1 MAAGPVAFC
10 ERNARE
16 ITAPT
21 PARCHSDIRWWA
33 LRPPALNA
41 FRVGGFFLLRNKA
54 SAARPPA
61 LKPVPA
67 TPAAAPAQSGPATVE
82 SLGQQLRQALPAR
95 RLHSV
100 SLCDR
105 EANVLWLSEG
115 ALGPDEHAL
124 VVEALELLA
133 ADTSLNIHETGTED
147 GRLALFLPVRTP
159 TADLAGVAM
168 ILADSK
174 TLSDDTLERM
184 SAAPVRAIM
193 LRLAMLLK
201 PPAAAPPAAAPP
213 AAAPPVPP
221 PATAPESDI
230 PDAPDVEA
238 ALAALPAVPLMSAEE
253 VDQMLEFDLADEKPE
268 KPLPPLRDIPVAR
281 PARAMRL
288 APPTESADGD
298 MLSLEMLDEP
308 ASATKPAKRSAA
320 APPPAAPVA
329 PPAARP
335 APAVRHSAAPR
346 ASSPAAHGTPPN
358 TKAAPAHAPPPPAAI
373 KPPAPAAAAAAPA
386 PAPAAIISA
395 PPDVNVQ
402 LEVVP
407 FGKLRAGGQTRR
419 FQVTAR
425 VAGNMRDPA
434 AQDALV
440 LQRLMGWLA
449 AHRAAWNS
457 QPTGFTINLSIATLE
472 DERFAQ
478 KLAATL
484 HSHGIA
490 GDTFGFEIA
499 EALCTQRRAQV
510 ERFITQC
517 EKVGA
522 WIVIDDFSFDSQVLA
537 LLRSKAVRV
546 VKIDTRLTSSALKD
560 KLCQAMV
567 VATVQAAKVLGIH
580 CAAKKVDSQAALQW
594 LTAIGCDFA
603 QGAALAA
610 PQSLESLASSPD
622 PTGLCPVL
630 RAT

>member
-1 MAAGPVAFC
+1 M
-10 ERNARE
+10 
-16 ITAPT
+16 
-21 PARCHSDIRWWA
+21 
-33 LRPPALNA
+33 
-41 FRVGGFFLLRNKA
+41 
-54 SAARPPA
+54 
-61 LKPVPA
+61 
-67 TPAAAPAQSGPATVE
+67 
-82 SLGQQLRQALPAR
+82 
-95 RLHSV
+95 
-100 SLCDR
+100 
-105 EANVLWLSEG
+105 LWLSEG
-115 ALGPDEHAL
+115 ALGPDEHML

-133 ADTSLNIHETGTED
+133 ADTSLHVHEMGTED
-147 GRLALFLPVRTP
+147 GGLALFLPMRTP
-159 TADLAGVAM
+159 TAALAGVAM

-184 SAAPVRAIM
+184 SAAPVRTIM
-193 LRLAMLLK
+193 SRLAMLLK
-201 PPAAAPPAAAPP
+201 PQAAAAPA
-213 AAAPPVPP
+213 P
-221 PATAPESDI
+221 PATAAESDI

-238 ALAALPAVPLMSAEE
+238 ALAALPAAPLMSAQE

-281 PARAMRL
+281 PAPAMRL
-288 APPTESADGD
+288 APPTESADDD
-298 MLSLEMLDEP
+298 MLSLEMLDETAP
-308 ASATKPAKRSAA
+308 ATKSAKRSE
-320 APPPAAPVA
+320 APPRPAAPV
-329 PPAARP
+329 PSPAARP
-335 APAVRHSAAPR
+335 APPAKPPAAPR
-346 ASSPAAHGTPPN
+346 AVAPAAAPRSPPG
-358 TKAAPAHAPPPPAAI
+358 TKAAPAQPPPPPAAT
-373 KPPAPAAAAAAPA
+373 KPPAPAAH
-386 PAPAAIISA
+386 APAAATSA

-402 LEVVP
+402 LEVLP

-457 QPTGFTINLSIATLE
+457 QPTAFTLNLSIATLE

-478 KLAATL
+478 KLATML

-546 VKIDTRLTSSALKD
+546 VKIDTKLTSSALKD

-610 PQSLESLASSPD
+610 PQALESLASSPD

-630 RAT
+630 RPT

>member
-1 MAAGPVAFC
+1 
-10 ERNARE
+10 
-16 ITAPT
+16 
-21 PARCHSDIRWWA
+21 
-33 LRPPALNA
+33 
-41 FRVGGFFLLRNKA
+41 LLRNKA

-67 TPAAAPAQSGPATVE
+67 APAPAPAESGPATVE
-82 SLGQQLRQALPAR
+82 SLGQQLRQVLPTR

-115 ALGPDEHAL
+115 ALGPDEHGL
-124 VVEALELLA
+124 VVEALDVLA
-133 ADTSLNIHETGTED
+133 ADSSLNIHEMGTED
-147 GRLALFLPVRTP
+147 ARLALFLPVRTP
-159 TADLAGVAM
+159 SAELVGIAM
-168 ILADSK
+168 ILADAK

-193 LRLAMLLK
+193 LRLAVLLK
-201 PPAAAPPAAAPP
+201 PADAVRS
-213 AAAPPVPP
+213 VPLVQ
-221 PATAPESDI
+221 SDL
-230 PDAPDVEA
+230 PDTPDVEA
-238 ALAALPAVPLMSAEE
+238 ALAAMPAASLMSPEE
-253 VDQMLEFDLADEKPE
+253 VDQILEFDVPEEKPA

-281 PARAMRL
+281 PAPAVRL

-298 MLSLEMLDEP
+298 MLNLELLDE
-308 ASATKPAKRSAA
+308 
-320 APPPAAPVA
+320 
-329 PPAARP
+329 
-335 APAVRHSAAPR
+335 
-346 ASSPAAHGTPPN
+346 
-358 TKAAPAHAPPPPAAI
+358 
-373 KPPAPAAAAAAPA
+373 PA
-386 PAPAAIISA
+386 PAPAAPVVKRVAVAPAPVAPPPPPAPAQRAATAPKQAPPRPAPASVRSA
-395 PPDVNVQ
+395 PSMKSAAAPVTAAPAAGAAAAPTADANVQ
-402 LEVVP
+402 LEVLP
-407 FGKLRAGGQTRR
+407 YGKLRAGGQTRR
-419 FQVTAR
+419 FQVIAR
-425 VAGNMRDPA
+425 AAGNMRDPA

-457 QPTGFTINLSIATLE
+457 QPTGFTLNLSIATLE

-478 KLAATL
+478 KLASAL

-517 EKVGA
+517 EKAGS

-546 VKIDTRLTSSALKD
+546 VKIDTKLTSSALKD

-603 QGAALAA
+603 QGAALA
-610 PQSLESLASSPD
+610 PSQSLDSLASSPD
-622 PTGLCPVL
+622 PTGLSPVL
-630 RAT
+630 RPT

>member
-1 MAAGPVAFC
+1 MEP
-10 ERNARE
+10 
-16 ITAPT
+16 AP
-21 PARCHSDIRWWA
+21 AHSVPRRGI
-33 LRPPALNA
+33 
-41 FRVGGFFLLRNKA
+41 FLLRTKA

-61 LKPVPA
+61 LKPAP
-67 TPAAAPAQSGPATVE
+67 AAPAPAPVESGPPTVE
-82 SLGQQLRQALPAR
+82 SLGQQLRQVLPTR

-100 SLCDR
+100 SLCDH

-124 VVEALELLA
+124 VVEALDVLA
-133 ADTSLNIHETGTED
+133 NDASLGIHERGTED

-159 TADLAGVAM
+159 TADLVGIAM

-174 TLSDDTLERM
+174 FVSDDTLERM
-184 SAAPVRAIM
+184 SAAPLRAIM
-193 LRLAMLLK
+193 LRLAVLLK
-201 PPAAAPPAAAPP
+201 PAAASEPSPASSAAD
-213 AAAPPVPP
+213 
-221 PATAPESDI
+221 SDI
-230 PDAPDVEA
+230 PEAPDVEA
-238 ALAALPAVPLMSAEE
+238 ALAAVPAVQLMSAEE
-253 VDQMLEFDLADEKPE
+253 VDQILEFDLPEEKPE

-281 PARAMRL
+281 PAPAVRL
-288 APPTESADGD
+288 APPTEGTDD
-298 MLSLEMLDEP
+298 MLSLELLAEP
-308 ASATKPAKRSAA
+308 APAAPVKPTARVAQAA
-320 APPPAAPVA
+320 APAMAAQPAPSATRPPAAPAARSA
-329 PPAARP
+329 PPPRHQPPLPGQQGNAGLRAPSPAVRAASMKIAAAAKSAP
-335 APAVRHSAAPR
+335 IAPAVAPLAAAP
-346 ASSPAAHGTPPN
+346 
-358 TKAAPAHAPPPPAAI
+358 
-373 KPPAPAAAAAAPA
+373 AAAAAPA
-386 PAPAAIISA
+386 PAMASA
-395 PPDVNVQ
+395 PADASVQ
-402 LEVVP
+402 FEVLS

-419 FQVTAR
+419 FQVSAR
-425 VAGNMRDPA
+425 VTGNTRDPA
-434 AQDALV
+434 AQDSLV

-457 QPTGFTINLSIATLE
+457 QPTGFTLNLSIATLE

-478 KLAATL
+478 KLGTAL

-490 GDTFGFEIA
+490 ADTFGFEIA

-522 WIVIDDFSFDSQVLA
+522 WIVIDDFSFDSQVLT
-537 LLRSKAVRV
+537 LLRSKAVRL
-546 VKIDTRLTSSALKD
+546 VKIDTKLTSSALKD

-603 QGAALAA
+603 QGAALGA
-610 PQSLESLASSPD
+610 PQSLDSLASSPD

>member
-67 TPAAAPAQSGPATVE
+67 TPAAAPVQSGPATVE

-100 SLCDR
+100 SLCDH

-115 ALGPDEHAL
+115 ALGPDEHVL

-133 ADTSLNIHETGTED
+133 ADPSLNVHEMGTED
-147 GRLALFLPVRTP
+147 GRLALFLPMRTP
-159 TADLAGVAM
+159 TAALAGVAM

-201 PPAAAPPAAAPP
+201 PQAAAPPA
-213 AAAPPVPP
+213 P
-221 PATAPESDI
+221 PATAAESDI

-238 ALAALPAVPLMSAEE
+238 ALAALPAAPLMSAQE
-253 VDQMLEFDLADEKPE
+253 VDQMLEFDLPEEKPE

-281 PARAMRL
+281 PAPAMRL
-288 APPTESADGD
+288 APPTQSADGD
-298 MLSLEMLDEP
+298 MLSLEMLDETAP
-308 ASATKPAKRSAA
+308 ATKPAKRSAA
-320 APPPAAPVA
+320 PPPPAAPV
-329 PPAARP
+329 PSPAARP
-335 APAVRHSAAPR
+335 APPAKHPAAPR
-346 ASSPAAHGTPPN
+346 AFSPAAHRTPPGA
-358 TKAAPAHAPPPPAAI
+358 KAAPAQQPPSPPAAT
-373 KPPAPAAAAAAPA
+373 KPPAPAAH
-386 PAPAAIISA
+386 APAAIISA
-395 PPDVNVQ
+395 PADVNVQ
-402 LEVVP
+402 LEVLP

-457 QPTGFTINLSIATLE
+457 QPTGFTLNLSIATLE

-522 WIVIDDFSFDSQVLA
+522 WIVIDDFSFDSQVLT

-546 VKIDTRLTSSALKD
+546 VKIDTKLTSSALKD

-610 PQSLESLASSPD
+610 PQALESLASSPD

-630 RAT
+630 RPT

>member
-1 MAAGPVAFC
+1 MAARPVAFC

-67 TPAAAPAQSGPATVE
+67 TPAAAPVQSGPATVE

-100 SLCDR
+100 SLCDH

-115 ALGPDEHAL
+115 ALGPDEHVL
-124 VVEALELLA
+124 VVEALEILA
-133 ADTSLNIHETGTED
+133 TDPSLNVHEMGTED
-147 GRLALFLPVRTP
+147 GRLALFLAVRTP
-159 TADLAGVAM
+159 KADLAGVAM

-201 PPAAAPPAAAPP
+201 PPAAAPPA
-213 AAAPPVPP
+213 PPV
-221 PATAPESDI
+221 AAVESDI

-238 ALAALPAVPLMSAEE
+238 ALAALPAAPLMSAQE

-281 PARAMRL
+281 PAPAMRL

-298 MLSLEMLDEP
+298 MLNLEMLDEISP
-308 ASATKPAKRSAA
+308 AAKPAKRSAA
-320 APPPAAPVA
+320 PPSPAAPVA

-335 APAVRHSAAPR
+335 APPAQHAAAPR
-346 ASSPAAHGTPPN
+346 ASSPATHRAPPG
-358 TKAAPAHAPPPPAAI
+358 TKAAPAQPPPPPVAA
-373 KPPAPAAAAAAPA
+373 KPPAPAAPA

-402 LEVVP
+402 LDVLP

-457 QPTGFTINLSIATLE
+457 QPTSFTLNLSIATLE

-499 EALCTQRRAQV
+499 EPLCTQRRAQV
-510 ERFITQC
+510 ERFIGQC

-522 WIVIDDFSFDSQVLA
+522 WIVIDDFSLDSQVLA

-546 VKIDTRLTSSALKD
+546 VKIDSKLTSSALKD
-560 KLCQAMV
+560 KLCQAVV
-567 VATVQAAKVLGIH
+567 VATVQASKVLGIH

-610 PQSLESLASSPD
+610 PQTLESLASSPD
-622 PTGLCPVL
+622 PTGLSPVL
-630 RAT
+630 RPT

>member
-1 MAAGPVAFC
+1 
-10 ERNARE
+10 
-16 ITAPT
+16 
-21 PARCHSDIRWWA
+21 
-33 LRPPALNA
+33 
-41 FRVGGFFLLRNKA
+41 LLRNKA

-61 LKPVPA
+61 LKPVSA
-67 TPAAAPAQSGPATVE
+67 TSAPAPAPSGPATVE
-82 SLGQQLRQALPAR
+82 SLGQQLRQALPTR

-100 SLCDR
+100 SLCDH

-115 ALGPDEHAL
+115 ALGPDEHGL
-124 VVEALELLA
+124 VVEALEVLA
-133 ADTSLNIHETGTED
+133 TDTSLGIHEMGTED

-159 TADLAGVAM
+159 TADLVGIAM
-168 ILADSK
+168 ILADAK
-174 TLSDDTLERM
+174 TLGDDTLERM

-193 LRLAMLLK
+193 LRLAVLLK
-201 PPAAAPPAAAPP
+201 PNVTSEAAAAGNGNGSAM
-213 AAAPPVPP
+213 
-221 PATAPESDI
+221 

-238 ALAALPAVPLMSAEE
+238 ALAALPAATLMSPEE
-253 VDQMLEFDLADEKPE
+253 VEQILEFDLAADEKLA

-281 PARAMRL
+281 PAPSVRL
-288 APPTESADGD
+288 PPPTESADAD
-298 MLSLEMLDEP
+298 MLSLELLDEP
-308 ASATKPAKRSAA
+308 PPAPKPATRAA
-320 APPPAAPVA
+320 VPPPAA
-329 PPAARP
+329 
-335 APAVRHSAAPR
+335 SAAP
-346 ASSPAAHGTPPN
+346 AAHATPAR
-358 TKAAPAHAPPPPAAI
+358 TATPAR
-373 KPPAPAAAAAAPA
+373 PPAPARVLKPATRAPAIPKVATAAPSAPVTPTVIPPAPRAAA
-386 PAPAAIISA
+386 SA
-395 PPDVNVQ
+395 SATPDANVQ
-402 LEVVP
+402 LEVLP

-419 FQVTAR
+419 FQVLAR
-425 VAGNMRDPA
+425 LAGSARDPA
-434 AQDALV
+434 TQDALV

-457 QPTGFTINLSIATLE
+457 QPTGFTLNLSIATLE

-478 KLAATL
+478 KLSTAL

-510 ERFITQC
+510 ERFIAQC

-546 VKIDTRLTSSALKD
+546 VKIDTKLTSSALKD

-603 QGAALAA
+603 QGAALAP
-610 PQSLESLASSPD
+610 PQSLDSLASSPD
-622 PTGLCPVL
+622 PTGLSPVL
-630 RAT
+630 RPT

>member
-1 MAAGPVAFC
+1 MP
-10 ERNARE
+10 
-16 ITAPT
+16 
-21 PARCHSDIRWWA
+21 
-33 LRPPALNA
+33 
-41 FRVGGFFLLRNKA
+41 
-54 SAARPPA
+54 
-61 LKPVPA
+61 
-67 TPAAAPAQSGPATVE
+67 AAPAPARVEPGPATVE
-82 SLGQQLRQALPAR
+82 SLGQQLRQALPTR

-100 SLCDR
+100 SLCDH

-115 ALGPDEHAL
+115 ALGPDEHVL
-124 VVEALELLA
+124 VVEALEVLA
-133 ADTSLNIHETGTED
+133 TDTSLGIHEVGTED

-159 TADLAGVAM
+159 TADLVGIAM
-168 ILADSK
+168 VLGDSK
-174 TLSDDTLERM
+174 SLGDDTLERM

-193 LRLAMLLK
+193 LRLAVLLK
-201 PPAAAPPAAAPP
+201 PNVARDAT
-213 AAAPPVPP
+213 PP
-221 PATAPESDI
+221 PATVEASYMPEE
-230 PDAPDVEA
+230 PDVEA
-238 ALAALPAVPLMSAEE
+238 ALAALPAASLMSAQE
-253 VDQMLEFDLADEKPE
+253 VDQILEFDLPQEMPE

-281 PARAMRL
+281 PAPSVRL
-288 APPTESADGD
+288 PPPTESADGD
-298 MLSLEMLDEP
+298 MLSLEMLDDTTP
-308 ASATKPAKRSAA
+308 ATKPAIRSAA
-320 APPPAAPVA
+320 PPPPAAPV
-329 PPAARP
+329 PSPAARP
-335 APAVRHSAAPR
+335 APPAKHPAAPR
-346 ASSPAAHGTPPN
+346 AFSPAAHRTPPA
-358 TKAAPAHAPPPPAAI
+358 TKAAPVKPPPPPAAI
-373 KPPAPAAAAAAPA
+373 KPSAPAPAPAPAPAAH
-386 PAPAAIISA
+386 APAAIISA
-395 PPDVNVQ
+395 PPEANVQ
-402 LEVVP
+402 LEVLP

-457 QPTGFTINLSIATLE
+457 QPTGFTLNLSIATLE

-478 KLAATL
+478 RLAATL

-546 VKIDTRLTSSALKD
+546 VKIDTKLTSSALKD

-630 RAT
+630 RPT